1 MFVAKSKASENM
13 GPTVAPRGNEGARWI
28 PIRTEVTNLE
38 ASNIILI
45 VCFLS
50 WVLQVNY
57 QKGREKS

>member
-1 MFVAKSKASENM
+1 MFVVKSEASENM
-13 GPTVAPRGNEGARWI
+13 GPAGAPRGYEGMKRI
-28 PIRTEVTNLE
+28 PTRTEVTNLE

-50 WVLQVNY
+50 RVLQVNY